1 MGDYLLEAHV
11 ALQLEIQTEGEEVKK
26 ANKDWLMELERER
39 LDQSWKQ
46 PPKETALTE
55 YTRIIYRDK
64 AVDHRFRDNIMFHAG
79 RYAEG
84 ARDVEAT
91 NGHKV
96 ASNLLNK
103 KGKK

>member
-1 MGDYLLEAHV
+1 MEAN
-11 ALQLEIQTEGEEVKK
+11 AKGEEMKK

-46 PPKETALTE
+46 PPKEKALTE
-55 YTRIIYRDK
+55 FTKIIYRDK

-79 RYAEG
+79 RYSMG
-84 ARDVEAT
+84 ARDIDAL
-91 NGHKV
+91 NAHKV
-96 ASNLLNK
+96 AANLIGK